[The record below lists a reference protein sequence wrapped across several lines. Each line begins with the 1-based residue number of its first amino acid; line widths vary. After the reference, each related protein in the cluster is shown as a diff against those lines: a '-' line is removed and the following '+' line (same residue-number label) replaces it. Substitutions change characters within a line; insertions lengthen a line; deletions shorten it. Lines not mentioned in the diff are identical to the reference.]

1 METIVTEIIEIL
13 KSNSDIIEREKQLH
27 AYVGQVACQLIA
39 TAFRHIDDALWE
51 EHRQEGARSKRRDAR
66 TLVTLYGEVTIP
78 RRLVQTADG
87 HNLYPLDQ
95 FLGVTPR
102 SRLSPLLQYVVANVA
117 SKTVYRT
124 TAYAVNMLSNATISH
139 AQVGTV
145 LRQVGAIYRKKEQA
159 DAKKLVGPEAE
170 LKHPEVL
177 RIEGDAVAV
186 KGVDG
191 KTIELHR
198 FQVAEGVEKHG
209 KRSSLLGVHCVASQD
224 YKDAEGMIREYLIHT
239 YDLSSTLVL
248 SNSDGGPGYGKEV
261 FDRILGV
268 VGRHEHFRDRY
279 HVNKK
284 CKERLNFAPRKLVD
298 DVQRAI
304 WRQDEE
310 RLRTFLSTAESLATD
325 TFQEEQVAL
334 LRAYLER
341 NWSSLR
347 LLSKRGIDLEHA
359 GLGACESNHRVYSY
373 RMKHQGKHWSK
384 AGADA
389 IAGVITG
396 IRNGDLSDA
405 WEKETIPVGVE
416 NENLYRNA
424 VRNALKKSKKIEYV
438 AAKNGR
444 IFMDCPASSAMGS
457 LSRQICNGGLIA

>member
-13 KSNSDIIEREKQLH
+13 KSNSDMIEREKQLH

-39 TAFRHIDDALWE
+39 TAFKHIDDALWE
-51 EHRQEGARSKRRDAR
+51 EHRKEGARSKRRDAR
-66 TLVTLYGEVTIP
+66 TLVTLYGEVTVP

-87 HNLYPLDQ
+87 RNLYPLDQ
-95 FLGVTPR
+95 FLGVAPR
-102 SRLSPLLQYVVANVA
+102 SRLSPLLQYIVANIA
-117 SKTVYRT
+117 SKTV
-124 TAYAVNMLSNATISH
+124 
-139 AQVGTV
+139 
-145 LRQVGAIYRKKEQA
+145 YRKKEQA
-159 DAKKLVGPEAE
+159 DAKKLVGPEAD
-170 LKHPEVL
+170 LKRPEVL

-186 KGVDG
+186 KGLDG
-191 KTIELHR
+191 KTMELHR

-224 YKDAEGMIREYLIHT
+224 YKAAEEMMRDYLSHT
-239 YDLSSTLVL
+239 YDLSRTLVL

-268 VGRHEHFRDRY
+268 SGRHEHFRDRY

-310 RLRTFLSTAESLATD
+310 RLGTLLCTAESLAAD
-325 TFQEEQVAL
+325 TCQEEQVTL

-347 LLSKRGIDLEHA
+347 PLAKRGIDLEHT

-389 IAGVITG
+389 IASVITG
-396 IRNGDLSDA
+396 IRNGDLADA
-405 WEKETIPVGVE
+405 WKDEHQK
-416 NENLYRNA
+416 
-424 VRNALKKSKKIEYV
+424 
-438 AAKNGR
+438 R
-444 IFMDCPASSAMGS
+444 IFTKGQIFHREKLDTYNIHHS
-457 LSRQICNGGLIA
+457 LYNSQAGR

>member
-310 RLRTFLSTAESLATD
+310 RLRTLLSTAESLATD
-325 TFQEEQVAL
+325 TSQEEQVAL

-347 LLSKRGIDLEHA
+347 LLSKRGIDLEPA

>member
-13 KSNSDIIEREKQLH
+13 KANSDIIEREKQLH

-39 TAFRHIDDALWE
+39 TAFQYIDDALWE
-51 EHRQEGARSKRRDAR
+51 EHRREGGRSKRKDAR
-66 TLVTLYGEVTIP
+66 TLVTLYGEVTVT

-87 HNLYPLDQ
+87 RNLYPLDQ
-95 FLGVTPR
+95 FLGVAPR

-117 SKTVYRT
+117 SKAVYRT

-139 AQVGTV
+139 AQVGNV
-145 LRQVGAIYRKKEQA
+145 LQQVGAIYRKKEQD
-159 DAKKLVGPEAE
+159 DAKKLVGPEAD
-170 LKHPEVL
+170 LKRPEVL

-186 KGVDG
+186 KGLDG
-191 KTIELHR
+191 KTMDLHR

-209 KRSSLLGVHCVASQD
+209 KRSRLLGVHCVASQD
-224 YKDAEGMIREYLIHT
+224 YKAAEEMMREYLSHT

-268 VGRHEHFRDRY
+268 AGRHEHFRDRY

-284 CKERLNFAPRKLVD
+284 CKERLNFVPRKLVD

-304 WRQDEE
+304 WRQDEG
-310 RLRTFLSTAESLATD
+310 RLRILLSTAESLAAD
-325 TFQEEQVAL
+325 TCQEEQVML

-341 NWSSLR
+341 NWSSLCP
-347 LLSKRGIDLEHA
+347 LSKRGIDMA
-359 GLGACESNHRVYSY
+359 VVGLGACESNHRVYSY
-373 RMKHQGKHWSK
+373 RMKRQGKHWSK

-396 IRNGDLSDA
+396 IRNGDLADA
-405 WEKETIPVGVE
+405 WKQETNPVRTE
-416 NENLYRNA
+416 NENRYRNA
-424 VRNALKKSKKIEYV
+424 VRNALKKSKRIEHV

-444 IFMDCPASSAMGS
+444 LLMDCPVSSALGR
-457 LSRQICNGGLIA
+457 LSRQIRNGGMLA

>member
-87 HNLYPLDQ
+87 RNLYPLDQ
-95 FLGVTPR
+95 FLDVTPR

-159 DAKKLVGPEAE
+159 DAEKLVGPEAE
-170 LKHPEVL
+170 LKRPEVL

-191 KTIELHR
+191 KTMELHR

-224 YKDAEGMIREYLIHT
+224 YKAAEGMMREYLIHT

-298 DVQRAI
+298 DVHRAI

-310 RLRTFLSTAESLATD
+310 RLRTLLSTAESLATD
-325 TFQEEQVAL
+325 TSQEEQIAL

-396 IRNGDLSDA
+396 IRNGDLSNA

-424 VRNALKKSKKIEYV
+424 VRNALKKSKKIEHV

-444 IFMDCPASSAMGS
+444 ILMDCPASSAMGS
-457 LSRQICNGGLIA
+457 LSRQICNGGMLA